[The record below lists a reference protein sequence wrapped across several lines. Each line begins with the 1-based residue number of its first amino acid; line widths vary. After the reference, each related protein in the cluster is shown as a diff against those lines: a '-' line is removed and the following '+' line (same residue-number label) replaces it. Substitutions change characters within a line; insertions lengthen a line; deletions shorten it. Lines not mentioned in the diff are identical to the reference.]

1 MCIHSTC
8 THVLIHMHN
17 LLTQMIKQNLQICRY
32 GSRGQGGSFGDQINN
47 QEIRGWER
55 GGSLGPFGSSQI
67 LTAPSSPYLH
77 MVGSQDN
84 PATEAIAQVDDSHTA
99 AETHDTGQCHTQ
111 CGNQDLQRGN
121 GTTVKATVT
130 TQLALK
136 WQGGPHQC
144 DQRSC

>member
-1 MCIHSTC
+1 MVAEVKVGLS
-8 THVLIHMHN
+8 
-17 LLTQMIKQNLQICRY
+17 
-32 GSRGQGGSFGDQINN
+32 GDQINN
-47 QEIRGWER
+47 EEIRGWER

-111 CGNQDLQRGN
+111 RGNQDLQRGN
-121 GTTVKATVT
+121 GTNSEGNGHNPTSSQMAGRTS
-130 TQLALK
+130 
-136 WQGGPHQC
+136 PM
-144 DQRSC
+144 